1 MITQLDFITKKFITY
16 FIPEND
22 PKTHILVSN
31 TNVVFGNLTEIITSI
46 LSAQKENINFKN
58 LCLQRLD
65 RG

>member
-1 MITQLDFITKKFITY
+1 MIAQLDFITKKFITLH
-16 FIPEND
+16 PE
-22 PKTHILVSN
+22 THILVSN

-65 RG
+65 RC